1 MVRIRVEQIRVNVQG
16 HPRTV
21 MPQHARRGALT
32 FAQVRMA
39 LEACHMPQIMR
50 RHHRQIRTMQGG
62 YIRSSVMPMSCYAD
76 HSRTARESGCPTV
89 PGTAVHSRRATV
101 LLARTTVQ
109 SIAKD
114 KGIHTKNLYGDI
126 EKVADENIITSQL
139 KEKAHEIRFLVTD
152 TAHGDLDP
160 PADAH
165 DASDILGFL
174 YMLLDYIYQQPIAI
188 QKRQDLRKKRTQAS
202 PHS

>member
-32 FAQVRMA
+32 FAQARMA
-39 LEACHMPQIMR
+39 LEACHMPRIMR
-50 RHHRQIRTMQGG
+50 RHHRQIRTTQGG

-76 HSRTARESGCPTV
+76 HSLAARESGCPTV

-139 KEKAHEIRFLVTD
+139 KEKAHEIRFLVSD
-152 TAHGDLDP
+152 TADGDLNP
-160 PADAH
+160 QWMRMMH
-165 DASDILGFL
+165 RTSSDSWICCLTTSISNRSP
-174 YMLLDYIYQQPIAI
+174 YRNV
-188 QKRQDLRKKRTQAS
+188 KDLRKKRTQAS

>member
-21 MPQHARRGALT
+21 MPQHARRGVLT
-32 FAQVRMA
+32 FAQVCTT
-39 LEACHMPQIMR
+39 LEACHMPRIIR
-50 RHHRQIRTMQGG
+50 RHHRQTRTTQGG

-76 HSRTARESGCPTV
+76 HSLAARELGYPTV
-89 PGTAVHSRRATV
+89 PGTAVHSHRAAV

-126 EKVADENIITSQL
+126 ENVADENIITSQL
-139 KEKAHEIRFLVTD
+139 KEKAYEIRFLVSD
-152 TAHGDLDP
+152 TADGDLETP
-160 PADAH
+160 
-165 DASDILGFL
+165 SG
-174 YMLLDYIYQQPIAI
+174 
-188 QKRQDLRKKRTQAS
+188 
-202 PHS
+202 